1 MSVRVGWKTTKKD
14 TKQKIGVYAVMYIRR
29 GGSKEKE
36 RRATTGGNERQQKRQ
51 EICVLGVCA
60 LVGSNVYADAR

>member
-1 MSVRVGWKTTKKD
+1 MGWKTTKKD

-29 GGSKEKE
+29 GGLKEKE

-51 EICVLGVCA
+51 EICVLAARA
-60 LVGSNVYADAR
+60 LVGSRVYVDAR